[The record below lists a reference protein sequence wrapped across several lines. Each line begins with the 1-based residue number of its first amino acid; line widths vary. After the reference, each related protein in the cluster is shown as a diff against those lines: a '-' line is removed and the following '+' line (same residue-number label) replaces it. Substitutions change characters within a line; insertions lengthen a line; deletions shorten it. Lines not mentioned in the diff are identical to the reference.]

1 MEKIIEILRDID
13 DSIEWEKEQGLID
26 RRLLD
31 SFGVISLV
39 SELEDSFMVEIEAR
53 EMVPENFNSVEAIY
67 EMIQRL
73 QEK

>member
-1 MEKIIEILRDID
+1 
-13 DSIEWEKEQGLID
+13 
-26 RRLLD
+26 
-31 SFGVISLV
+31 
-39 SELEDSFMVEIEAR
+39 MVEIEAG

>member
-1 MEKIIEILRDID
+1 MTALNGKRSRD
-13 DSIEWEKEQGLID
+13 G
-26 RRLLD
+26 
-31 SFGVISLV
+31 
-39 SELEDSFMVEIEAR
+39 